1 MPIEVQGM
9 RTTPLTNESQ
19 PALNPA
25 DLAACAYDDWTA
37 QAATMSAASGLPHAA
52 QAVYCLLNLPIR
64 WGPTAAS
71 VVLDMLEVGVQSGS
85 ADSADGTDTFDVLDT
100 PTGELVARLLSRAGY
115 PLPGKSHDSALSL
128 CCAQARF
135 GVQIGGSPCWASDE
149 APFGGFYHAMFAA
162 LKHCDPAC
170 ITDREVEHMQ
180 ALLPALV
187 LRCPEAAQ
195 RAWARVTADGQQQRS
210 GHDSMG
216 DQIRD
221 QIRDQMRKQMH
232 EQTNGGAPGLC
243 SAPAWEGALSRTCAL
258 LATGG
263 GLAYAG
269 AAISPLMG
277 AVAGAVFEAA
287 ALSFGVAS
295 LRRCAPDG
303 EARARYAQALT
314 LMLPELCPSQIRQV
328 MARLDGAECRL
339 NIFHVVG
346 SLRYALRDALSY
358 ASTYAPPYARPF
370 VRPYVR
376 PYARPHAR
384 PYAPNHARPQSA
396 HERVIA
402 QWGVT
407 DVERVA
413 EDIARARRP
422 LAQHRIA
429 QILEPLLTLADQY
442 GMLAPWGGAGE
453 VREAHAIRY
462 IRYARAWHAQMP
474 MHSPRRLTQSRHD
487 AGTASADVKRGLR
500 HANAPGGVP
509 GARPTSGVAPAPAPS
524 PSSVAL
530 KDVLCDAGLQTA
542 AWSLGA
548 YLRGR
553 RRNVIPSAG
562 LVTLTSMGLA
572 YWRRETGAG
581 PSGVAAHSVTSVN
594 PVDSVEAMRLA
605 SSLTSTQAPVNAS
618 HRLAGPAGGAPV
630 GPVDLRDKLSLEQ
643 LLTLHAWMG
652 WQIDEGSFA
661 ELSTRAK
668 DYSIDTVM
676 RVFHDYVLA
685 HGGPTS
691 VVSWNAPVNVTYRE
705 VGHLYQA
712 HGFGTGIQL
721 KATFPLWQVALGHH
735 YLHESLRLGGSTA
748 VASVRTA
755 DEAVQPFLQVV
766 NDDRFRQALLA
777 HDVQSIDA
785 LGRNRQ
791 AGIAFSTYVRTSVS
805 KAVLDALAA
814 GVTLSAGDAS
824 GASNPTRNTLERIQ
838 GLRLELVTYR
848 GEVVA
853 GLVALRDPALD
864 RALVISIK
872 RGTWRQWNRH
882 EEVTPA
888 FREFVL
894 DHLPI
899 RSVLRVKGLFR
910 WNSVQFR
917 FAPTHRADDGKSTGG
932 VHGMRPAKSLMSYAN
947 AGSLG
952 KPYRPELAFR
962 SDDRICPALWDAEL
976 KTMRNNLDVQ
986 IVTADVRG
994 TRDWHQLTVSMLQGA
1009 MVMFPI
1015 LAGAFP
1021 LSILDT
1027 GAFFRVGATAL
1038 AIGQISA
1045 LSRSETTATLRELRR
1060 MHDGIKQMAAVMLVN
1075 QVGGGGEPLKKILR
1089 ALLSGGVVAAGQ
1101 LLKNVRPLIGAT
1113 PTHMLVRLVF
1123 SEKARGLTALSS
1135 ANATKE
1141 APWRTIAR
1149 LRQEDIAA
1157 GTPTRQGGRDDAKND
1172 VEGVVERDVK
1182 RDVKAFLGQA
1192 KVGVQ
1197 TLDEL
1202 THLPPGYVIAF
1213 VHRVRAGS
1221 GARGRTV
1228 KSGMFFAGVTC
1239 GRGAVVGRSIEPEI
1253 VLLGT
1258 EGYEL
1263 LDFVGDHANLFEF
1276 RQDGIVV
1283 CEDVEFEI
1291 FVEASVR
1298 ELIPALP
1305 ETLLLPQLRGLGS
1318 VPDGAGAG
1326 VSDVRVDALPNEAQA
1341 NTWYD
1346 ARTQAERDWQAVT
1359 LRWRWLRWGDSPSA
1373 LDDPPS
1379 GGPMAAALLGG
1390 APALSK
1396 ANGTDAA
1403 TQTPTLMRT
1412 SAPAPE
1418 STTTTPASVGSTT
1431 DITSTLA
1438 TRTFA
1443 TSTPTTSGIR
1453 QPGRVIETL
1462 WDRPAFRTAL
1472 HDTIATLE
1480 TGLWLWHMRRLDDAS
1495 GMLLASR
1502 LAGKI
1507 DPRAVETYGV
1517 TLAGVVALTDDL
1529 NTVVVSLRTGQVL
1542 HWPKTPKAPELKAMR
1557 RFLLG
1562 HLHQGDANDLGALL
1576 TGKVLPVDPSIQ
1588 LFKSRRFRGDWRVAL
1603 ENDLRDWIADE
1614 VTCLTGSRRKA
1625 GVLRCERPDREAD
1638 DLMYLLGRAA
1648 RALRGETE
1656 LEMMRDLRDVL
1667 GAGGSQAV
1675 AAVTANIRQDAGG
1688 NGDRPSLMFA
1698 HYLGATL
1705 QEYARDNFEFT
1716 VGQSPPEQA
1725 RSIAERWCSYARFRF
1740 MSHVTHGDIA
1750 SLVRSGLTI
1759 PAFGGAL
1766 RRFGAYQDFGD
1777 FGVMQ
1782 SMVRQRIGYK
1792 GGRFGPIQM
1801 GVSLVEI
1808 VNRFSIATI
1817 PPGYQVLVM
1826 SAQRSSVSPRIYG
1839 ELTTLGNGVAA
1850 GWLSLN
1856 STLDDPWNMQYL
1868 RVELARD
1875 DDSRL
1880 IFDNGF
1886 RLRDKTLVRVWVDE
1900 NTPGLLS
1907 GKPAPSQQTP
1917 AFANTALLQS
1927 LKDNARVNRAI
1938 QGNFEADPQDTA
1950 FIGEEVT
1957 SEMLTIL
1964 QTHNVTGIRYRLI
1977 AAWDAP
1983 WQRKPRLSFALTGM
1997 FAGAAPGNL
2006 VIRHVDDVN
2015 TVSPERHPVVVDMFA
2030 SRVLGHGHG
2039 VSSLGYVAG
2048 ESDWRAAYTRH
2059 GGNRCIKYWD
2069 FDDCATLV
2077 EAGMR
2082 CQRSPGVLA
2091 YGDHPKAY
2099 VLVVPDWHDIPQPGW
2114 HPNRE

>member
-1 MPIEVQGM
+1 MPIEVQGP
-9 RTTPLTNESQ
+9 RTTPVTCALQ
-19 PALNPA
+19 PEPTPA
-25 DLAACAYDDWTA
+25 DMAARAYDDWTA
-37 QAATMSAASGLPHAA
+37 QAATMSAACGLPHAA
-52 QAVYCLLNLPIR
+52 QAVYCLLSLPIR

-71 VVLDMLEVGVQSGS
+71 VVLDMLEVGGQPASIEGI
-85 ADSADGTDTFDVLDT
+85 DTLHTLDM
-100 PTGELVARLLSRAGY
+100 PTGELLARLLSRAGC
-115 PLPGKSHDSALSL
+115 PLPGKSHDNALSL

-135 GVQIGGSPCWASDE
+135 GVWIAGSPCWASDE
-149 APFGGFYHAMFAA
+149 ASFGGFYHALFAA
-162 LKHCDPAC
+162 VKSCDPAC
-170 ITDREVEHMQ
+170 ITDREVEHMLP
-180 ALLPALV
+180 LLPALV

-195 RAWARVTADGQQQRS
+195 RAWERATTQGRRRGMAHAPVHAP
-210 GHDSMG
+210 
-216 DQIRD
+216 
-221 QIRDQMRKQMH
+221 
-232 EQTNGGAPGLC
+232 TNGNALRPRR
-243 SAPAWEGALSRTCAL
+243 APAWDGALSQTCAL
-258 LATGG
+258 LAAGG

-269 AAISPLMG
+269 AAISPLIG

-287 ALSFGVAS
+287 ALTFGVAS
-295 LRRCAPDG
+295 LWRCAPDD
-303 EARARYAQALT
+303 AAQARYAQALT
-314 LMLPELCPSQIRQV
+314 LMLPELRPWHIRQV
-328 MARLDGAECRL
+328 MARLDGAERRL

-346 SLRYALRDALSY
+346 SLRYALRDASPDAL
-358 ASTYAPPYARPF
+358 
-370 VRPYVR
+370 
-376 PYARPHAR
+376 PHAFPHAFPHASSR
-384 PYAPNHARPQSA
+384 ALSRAPSQVCPQQA
-396 HERVIA
+396 PERVIA
-402 QWGVT
+402 QWGAS

-413 EDIARARRP
+413 EDIAQARRP
-422 LAQHRIA
+422 AAQHRIA

-442 GMLAPWGGAGE
+442 GMLAPWDGAGE
-453 VREAHAIRY
+453 VRDAHA
-462 IRYARAWHAQMP
+462 IRYARAWQAQVP
-474 MHSPRRLTQSRHD
+474 VHSPCRLTHLSHG
-487 AGTASADVKRGLR
+487 AGTAPADVGRR
-500 HANAPGGVP
+500 TRDANDWGEVP
-509 GARPTSGVAPAPAPS
+509 SVRPASEAIPASS

-530 KDVLCDAGLQTA
+530 KDPLRDAGLQTA

-553 RRNVIPSAG
+553 YRNVIPA
-562 LVTLTSMGLA
+562 TGLA
-572 YWRRETGAG
+572 AVTSLALTYWRRESASV
-581 PSGVAAHSVTSVN
+581 PSGVAAHSV
-594 PVDSVEAMRLA
+594 DSADSIEAMPLA
-605 SSLTSTQAPVNAS
+605 SPLTATRAPANAS
-618 HRLAGPAGGAPV
+618 RQFARPSGG
-630 GPVDLRDKLSLEQ
+630 GPVDLRDKLSLAQ

-661 ELSTRAK
+661 EFSTRAK

-685 HGGPTS
+685 HGGPTG

-712 HGFGTGIQL
+712 HGFGTGIHV
-721 KATFPLWQVALGHH
+721 KAAFPLWQVALGHH
-735 YLHESLRLGGSTA
+735 YLHESLRLGGSTI
-748 VASVRTA
+748 VASVRA
-755 DEAVQPFLQVV
+755 GDEAVQPFLRVV
-766 NDDRFRQALLA
+766 NDDKFRQALLA
-777 HDVQSIDA
+777 HDVQSIEA

-791 AGIAFSTYVRTSVS
+791 ASIAFSTYVRTSVS

-814 GVTLSAGDAS
+814 GVTLSTGDAFA
-824 GASNPTRNTLERIQ
+824 ASRLTRKALDRIQ

-848 GEVVA
+848 GDVVA

-864 RALVISIK
+864 RALMISIK
-872 RGTWRQWNRH
+872 RGTWRQWNRQ

-888 FREFVL
+888 FREFML

-899 RSVLRVKGLFR
+899 RSVLRVNGLFR

-917 FAPTHRADDGKSTGG
+917 FAPRRGADVNGKSMGG
-932 VHGMRPAKSLMSYAN
+932 AYGVRPAKSLMSYAN

-952 KPYRPELAFR
+952 RPYRPELAFR
-962 SDDRICPALWDAEL
+962 ADDRIWPALWEAEL
-976 KTMRNNLDVQ
+976 KTMRKNLDVQ

-1075 QVGGGGEPLKKILR
+1075 QVGASGEPLEKILR
-1089 ALLSGGVVAAGQ
+1089 ALLSAGIVAAGQ
-1101 LLKNVRPLIGAT
+1101 LLRNVRPLIGAT

-1123 SEKARGLTALSS
+1123 SERARGLTALSS

-1157 GTPTRQGGRDDAKND
+1157 GTPTWQGLRDDAKS
-1172 VEGVVERDVK
+1172 DVK
-1182 RDVKAFLGQA
+1182 GEVKAFLGQA
-1192 KVGVQ
+1192 RVCVQ

-1318 VPDGAGAG
+1318 APDGAGAG
-1326 VSDVRVDALPNEAQA
+1326 VSDARVDASPDEAQA
-1341 NTWYD
+1341 NTWYE

-1359 LRWRWLRWGDSPSA
+1359 RRWRWLRWGEDPSA
-1373 LDDPPS
+1373 LEDHPAGSPRAIALVGGDPARSQAS
-1379 GGPMAAALLGG
+1379 GTHATTDMPTPMRT
-1390 APALSK
+1390 PMP
-1396 ANGTDAA
+1396 TPIP
-1403 TQTPTLMRT
+1403 TPIPTPTPTPMPT
-1412 SAPAPE
+1412 SGPTRE
-1418 STTTTPASVGSTT
+1418 STASTPETVG
-1431 DITSTLA
+1431 TSTLA
-1438 TRTFA
+1438 VF
-1443 TSTPTTSGIR
+1443 GIR
-1453 QPGRVIETL
+1453 KPGMVIETL

-1480 TGLWLWHMRRLDDAS
+1480 TGLWLWHVRRVDDAS
-1495 GMLLASR
+1495 GMLLAAR
-1502 LAGKI
+1502 LAGRI
-1507 DPRAVETYGV
+1507 DPRAVETFGV
-1517 TLAGVVALTDDL
+1517 TVAGVIALANDL
-1529 NTVVVSLRTGQVL
+1529 DTVVVSLRTGQL
-1542 HWPKTPKAPELKAMR
+1542 LRWPKTPKAPELEAMR
-1557 RFLLG
+1557 RFLLS
-1562 HLHQGDANDLGALL
+1562 HLHQGDANDLGDLL
-1576 TGKVLPVDPSIQ
+1576 TGKVLPVDSSIQ
-1588 LFKSRRFRGDWRVAL
+1588 LFKSRRFKGDWRVAL

-1656 LEMMRDLRDVL
+1656 LDMMRDLRDVL
-1667 GAGGSQAV
+1667 GAGDGQAV
-1675 AAVTANIRQDAGG
+1675 AAVTAQIRRDAGG

-1716 VGQSPPEQA
+1716 LGQSPPDQA
-1725 RSIAERWCSYARFRF
+1725 RSIAERWCSHARFRF

-1750 SLVRSGLTI
+1750 SLVRSGLTV
-1759 PAFGGAL
+1759 PAFGSAL

-1782 SMVRQRIGYK
+1782 SMVRQHIGYK
-1792 GGRFGPIQM
+1792 GGRFGPIQL
-1801 GVSLVEI
+1801 GASLVEV

-1826 SAQRSSVSPRIYG
+1826 SAQHSSVSPRIYG

-1856 STLDDPWNMQYL
+1856 ATLDDPWNMQYL

-1880 IFDNGF
+1880 RFDNGF

-1907 GKPAPSQQTP
+1907 GKPAPSHQTH
-1917 AFANTALLQS
+1917 AFTNTALLQS
-1927 LKDNARVNRAI
+1927 LKDNARVNQAI
-1938 QGNFEADPQDTA
+1938 QGNFETDPQDTV
-1950 FIGEEVT
+1950 FIGGEVA
-1957 SEMLTIL
+1957 SEIFTIL
-1964 QTHNVTGIRYRLI
+1964 QTHNITGIRYRLI

-1983 WQRKPRLSFALTGM
+1983 RQRKPRLSFALTGR
-1997 FAGAAPGNL
+1997 FAVPAPGNL
-2006 VIRHVDDVN
+2006 ETRHVDDAK
-2015 TVSPERHPVVVDMFA
+2015 TLAPERHPVVVDLFA
-2030 SRVLGHGHG
+2030 SRLLGHGHG
-2039 VSSLGYVAG
+2039 VSSIGYVAG

-2059 GGNRCIKYWD
+2059 GGNRCIRYWD
-2069 FDDCATLV
+2069 FDDCTAMV

-2091 YGDHPKAY
+2091 YGDHPQAY